1 MSVSLQS
8 SLACNALAFR
18 NGKLQG
24 PARKVGLSQPSQ
36 SQQEQQRGA
45 AGSAQQLLRRAVQQ
59 SGRNEDF
66 QDSQDF
72 QGRDQG
78 LDRDGE
84 GIGIPSRAGDVG
96 GGDGAAEAEPDQ

>member
-1 MSVSLQS
+1 MSLQS

-45 AGSAQQLLRRAVQQ
+45 AGSAQQLLRRAVQR
-59 SGRNEDF
+59 SDRNADDF

-72 QGRDQG
+72 QDQDQG
-78 LDRDGE
+78 LDQDGE